1 MADVPTLGITL
12 LGAGQEVGRSCCV
25 LQYRGKIIVCDA
37 GVHPAYSGIA
47 SLPFIDELDWSTVD
61 VVLITHFHLDHAAA
75 LTYIMEKTNFRDGKG
90 KVYMTHPTKALHK
103 FMMQDFVRMGSS
115 TSDALFSPQD
125 LSMSLADII
134 PVSAHQ
140 VITPCPGITF
150 TPYHAGHV
158 LGACMFLIDIAG
170 LKILYTGDYSREE
183 DRHLVKAEVP
193 PIRPDVLIVESTYG
207 VQTLEGRE
215 EKELRFTSLVH
226 GIIRRG
232 GHVLLPTFALGR
244 AQELLLIL
252 DEYWKKHPDL
262 HDVPIYY
269 ASSLARKCMAVYQT
283 YIHTMNANVRSR
295 FAKRDN
301 PFIFKHIS
309 NVPQSRGWERKIA
322 EGPPCVVLASP
333 GFVQSGPSR
342 ELLELWAPDSRN
354 GVIIT
359 GYSIEGTMA
368 REIQNEPDEIMSMK
382 GVPIPRKLSVDEIS
396 FSAHVDYS
404 QNSEFIEAVHAQHIV
419 LVHGEQTAM
428 GRLRAAMSDRYKNR
442 DEDVK
447 IHTPR
452 NLETLEL
459 SFRGERVA
467 KAIGTLATKPPQPG
481 ETVSGLLVSKDYS
494 YTLLDPRDLRD
505 FAGLTTCVVTQRQ
518 KVVLA
523 VGWDL
528 VRWHLEG
535 MFGKVEEGCDK
546 DGVPTMRV
554 MGAVDVKQTSEHEL
568 TLEWDSSASND
579 MIADSTLAL
588 ITGIDKSPASVK
600 LTTHPH
606 SHSHA
611 PKHAH
616 PHADTEDG
624 NPALTRI
631 RNLAMF
637 LEAHFGEVELHMPET
652 SMESEQGED
661 GNEPTLLVRLDEADA
676 KINLL
681 SMVSNTQT
689 MPSLI
694 PLIECYVSNL
704 QTVSS
709 NNEGLQKR
717 VEAVLD
723 MALSTVSSLDEQYS
737 SGTALLDDEAAHAVE
752 EKESPSASPMQADAV
767 SPSVEPVSQPPETDE
782 TPVPDSEAM
791 PEHQADTEH
800 PQASEDPV
808 PASETT
814 GAAAISTEEK
824 GKEEDPGAEQVK
836 PSDTVE
842 PAPPVSEGED
852 KPMNVDA
859 PSSDPSTESR
869 PKPAE
874 GKEQDGEDSEVGSSD
889 DETILQ
895 VHN

>member
-1 MADVPTLGITL
+1 MADVPTLRITL

-25 LQYRGKIIVCDA
+25 IQYRGRTIVCDA

-47 SLPFIDELDWSTVD
+47 SLPFVDELDWSTVD
-61 VVLITHFHLDHAAA
+61 VLLITHFHLDHAAA
-75 LTYIMEKTNFRDGKG
+75 LTYITEKTNFRDGKG

-103 FMMQDFVRMGSS
+103 FMMQDFVRMSSS
-115 TSDALFSPQD
+115 TSDALFSPLD
-125 LSMSLADII
+125 LSMSLSSII

-140 VITPCPGITF
+140 VITPCPGVTF

-215 EKELRFTSLVH
+215 EKELRFTNLVH
-226 GIIRRG
+226 SIIRRG

-262 HDVPIYY
+262 QNVPVYY
-269 ASSLARKCMAVYQT
+269 ASSLARKSMAVYQT

-301 PFIFKHIS
+301 PFVFKHIS
-309 NVPQSRGWERKIA
+309 NVPQTRGWERKIA

-333 GFVQSGPSR
+333 GFMTVGPSR

-359 GYSIEGTMA
+359 GYSIEGTLA
-368 REIQNEPDEIMSMK
+368 RDIQSEPEEIISLK
-382 GVPIPRKLSVDEIS
+382 GATIPRKLSVDEVS

-404 QNSEFIEAVHAQHIV
+404 QNLEFIEMVKAQHIV

-428 GRLRAAMSDRYKNR
+428 GRLRAAMQNRYKSR

-459 SFRGERVA
+459 TFRGERVA
-467 KAIGTLATKPPQPG
+467 KAIGALAAKPPQANDIL
-481 ETVSGLLVSKDYS
+481 SGLLVSKDYS

-518 KVVLA
+518 RMVLG

-535 MFGKVEEGCDK
+535 MFGKVEEGFDK
-546 DGVPTMRV
+546 DGVPTIRV
-554 MGAVDVKQTSEHEL
+554 MGAVDVKQTQEHEL
-568 TLEWDSSASND
+568 LLEWDSSASND
-579 MIADSTLAL
+579 MIADATLAL
-588 ITGIDKSPASVK
+588 ITGIDQSPASVK

-606 SHSHA
+606 THA
-611 PKHAH
+611 RAPEHPH
-616 PHADTEDG
+616 PHADVEDEG
-624 NPALTRI
+624 AAVTRI
-631 RNLAMF
+631 QRLAMF
-637 LEAHFGEVELHMPET
+637 LEAHFGEVELHMPEET
-652 SMESEQGED
+652 DEPEQGED
-661 GNEPTLLVRLDEADA
+661 SHEPSLLVRLDEADA
-676 KINLL
+676 IINLV
-681 SMVSNTQT
+681 SM
-689 MPSLI
+689 
-694 PLIECYVSNL
+694 
-704 QTVSS
+704 TVTSA
-709 NNEGLQKR
+709 NDALRKR
-717 VEAVLD
+717 VESVLD
-723 MALSTVSSLDEQYS
+723 MAVSTIASLSEAFT
-737 SGTALLDDEAAHAVE
+737 SGVPLLSEEAAAAEAV
-752 EKESPSASPMQADAV
+752 KQTHSASPAV
-767 SPSVEPVSQPPETDE
+767 PGSDRQSEPIFESGP
-782 TPVPDSEAM
+782 
-791 PEHQADTEH
+791 
-800 PQASEDPV
+800 
-808 PASETT
+808 
-814 GAAAISTEEK
+814 AAA
-824 GKEEDPGAEQVK
+824 
-836 PSDTVE
+836 
-842 PAPPVSEGED
+842 APLE
-852 KPMNVDA
+852 
-859 PSSDPSTESR
+859 ESR
-869 PKPAE
+869 PVAIATEVQEHAAEALRKAENAE
-874 GKEQDGEDSEVGSSD
+874 GTGTPEGVSAQAEGHPGNQDGEQHLQDGDRPGHEGGDEESDSGSD
-889 DETILQ
+889 DDAILQ
-895 VHN
+895 VHD

>member
-1 MADVPTLGITL
+1 MADVPTLSIML

-25 LQYRGKIIVCDA
+25 LQYRGKTIVCDT
-37 GVHPAYSGIA
+37 GVHPAYSGMA

-61 VVLITHFHLDHAAA
+61 VILITHFHLDHAAA
-75 LTYIMEKTNFRDGKG
+75 LTYITEKTNFKDGKG

-115 TSDALFSPQD
+115 TSDALFSPME
-125 LSMSLADII
+125 LSMSMADII

-140 VITPCPGITF
+140 VISPCPGITF

-183 DRHLVKAEVP
+183 DRHLVKAEIP

-226 GIIRRG
+226 SIIRRG

-262 HDVPIYY
+262 HNVPIYY

-301 PFIFKHIS
+301 PFIFSHVS
-309 NVPQSRGWERKIA
+309 NVPQTRGWERKIA
-322 EGPPCVVLASP
+322 DGPPCVVLASP
-333 GFVQSGPSR
+333 GFMTNGPSR

-368 REIQNEPDEIMSMK
+368 REIQNEPDEIVSVK
-382 GVPIPRKLSVDEIS
+382 GHTIPRKLSVDEIS

-404 QNSEFIEAVHAQHIV
+404 QNSEFIEAIHAQHIV

-428 GRLRAAMSDRYKNR
+428 GRLRAAMQDRYKKR

-452 NLETLEL
+452 NLEPLEL
-459 SFRGERVA
+459 TFRGERVA
-467 KAIGTLATKPPQPG
+467 KAIGTLAARPPQAND
-481 ETVSGLLVSKDYS
+481 TISGLLVAKDYS

-505 FAGLTTCVVTQRQ
+505 FAGLTTTIVTQRQ
-518 KVVLA
+518 KIALG
-523 VGWDL
+523 VGWEL

-535 MFGKVEEGCDK
+535 MYGKVEEGVDR
-546 DGVPTMRV
+546 DGVPTLRV
-554 MGAVDVKQTSEHEL
+554 MSAVDIKQVSDHEL
-568 TLEWDSSASND
+568 ILEWDSSASND

-600 LTTHPH
+600 LTSSAH
-606 SHSHA
+606 SHSHSHSPTPV
-611 PKHAH
+611 PKHPH
-616 PHADTEDG
+616 PHADVDG
-624 NPALTRI
+624 KAAEKVRI
-631 RNLAMF
+631 QRLAMF
-637 LEAHFGEVELHMPET
+637 LEAHFGEVELHMPEDPPST
-652 SMESEQGED
+652 EAGPEEEGE
-661 GNEPTLLVRLDEADA
+661 PALLVTLDEADA
-676 KINLL
+676 VINLG
-681 SMVSNTQT
+681 SM
-689 MPSLI
+689 
-694 PLIECYVSNL
+694 
-704 QTVSS
+704 TVTSSS
-709 NNEGLQKR
+709 NSLRKR

-723 MALSTVSSLDEQYS
+723 MALSTVSSLDEAF
-737 SGTALLDDEAAHAVE
+737 TAAPVVLPTDPEETPANGDEEKAQEDSPKELDSADAKEEAKPEMHVDEKVE
-752 EKESPSASPMQADAV
+752 EQ
-767 SPSVEPVSQPPETDE
+767 
-782 TPVPDSEAM
+782 
-791 PEHQADTEH
+791 
-800 PQASEDPV
+800 
-808 PASETT
+808 
-814 GAAAISTEEK
+814 
-824 GKEEDPGAEQVK
+824 
-836 PSDTVE
+836 
-842 PAPPVSEGED
+842 
-852 KPMNVDA
+852 
-859 PSSDPSTESR
+859 
-869 PKPAE
+869 
-874 GKEQDGEDSEVGSSD
+874 
-889 DETILQ
+889 
-895 VHN
+895 